1 MIVQPIGILN
11 TAVPLVVLMAAG
23 LVAPRLFIDRTTL
36 SHWDVGRGML
46 FSAAFLAV
54 FGAVLLAAMYQW
66 GGSDVVGALLVDPG
80 ATLVELLRVSFKASL
95 FWAPVLVIVWFS
107 LAQGVERRRGEEQ
120 ARKGR

>member
-1 MIVQPIGILN
+1 MIVQPIGFLN
-11 TAVPLVVLMAAG
+11 TAAPLLVLMASA
-23 LVAPRLFIDRTTL
+23 LVAPRLFVDRATL

-46 FSAAFLAV
+46 FSAALLTGFGVALLAV
-54 FGAVLLAAMYQW
+54 IYQW
-66 GGSDVVGALLVDPG
+66 GGSNVWGAFLVGPG
-80 ATLVELLRVSFKASL
+80 ATLVELLSVSFKASL